1 MNMNIMDVSSRLD
14 ALAKL
19 GQRLQAPSPKR
30 EAVMQKALYYN
41 AWFTL
46 ENQQAACS
54 AIAECFLEENRL
66 RSWVSQYHLPEPTT
80 PKTVGM
86 VLAGNLP
93 LVGFHDVLCVFVA
106 GHRAQIKLSEKDAH
120 LLPFLLSEL
129 AEIDARS
136 SVYFEWVDRLA
147 GFDAVIATGSNNS
160 ARYFE
165 AYFGKYPHII
175 RKNRNA
181 VAVLHGRESE
191 ADLIALGQDVFRYFG
206 LGCRSVSK
214 LYVPQ
219 GYDFMPLLETWHAHF
234 AETILH
240 DRYRH
245 NYDYN
250 YALYLINKTPF
261 QMSSCI
267 LLTES
272 EAIPSRIAGLNYA
285 FYDTIEGVEREL
297 RAKQDEIQCIVAPPS
312 LLSLPVVPFGSAQ
325 SPSLSDYPD
334 GVDVLSFL
342 KQIGV

>member
-1 MNMNIMDVSSRLD
+1 MNMNTMDLSARLD

-19 GQRLQAPSPKR
+19 GQRLQAPSPER
-30 EAVMQKALYYN
+30 DTVMQKALYYN
-41 AWFTL
+41 PWFTL
-46 ENQQAACS
+46 ENQQAAWS
-54 AIAECFLEENRL
+54 AITGCFLEETLL
-66 RSWVSQYHLPEPTT
+66 RNWSSRYNLPEYTS

-93 LVGFHDVLCVFVA
+93 LVGFHDVLCTFVA

-120 LLPFLLSEL
+120 LLPYVLSEL
-129 AEIDARS
+129 AAIDDRS
-136 SVYFEWVDRLA
+136 SAYFEVVDRLA

-181 VAVLHGRESE
+181 VAVLHGRENE
-191 ADLIALGQDVFRYFG
+191 PELVALGEDVFQYFG

-214 LYVPQ
+214 LYVPH
-219 GYDFMPLLETWHAHF
+219 GYDFMPLLEIWHAHF
-234 AETILH
+234 AEIIRH

-285 FYDTIEGVEREL
+285 FYETIEGVENEL
-297 RAKQDEIQCIVAPPS
+297 RAKRDEVQCIVSAPG
-312 LLSLPVVPFGSAQ
+312 LLHLSTVPFGTAQ

-334 GVDVLSFL
+334 GVDVLLFL
-342 KQIGV
+342 KNIGP

>member
-1 MNMNIMDVSSRLD
+1 MDLSSRVD
-14 ALAKL
+14 ALVKL
-19 GQRLQAPSPKR
+19 GQRLQAPSLER
-30 EAVMQKALYYN
+30 EAAMQKALYYN

-46 ENQQAACS
+46 ENQQAALS
-54 AIAECFLEENRL
+54 ALTGHFLEETRL
-66 RSWVSQYHLPEPTT
+66 RNWLARYHLPEHTT
-80 PKTVGM
+80 PRTVGM

-93 LVGFHDVLCVFVA
+93 LVGFHDVLCVFAA
-106 GHRAQIKLSEKDAH
+106 GHRAQIKLSEKDAY
-120 LLPFLLSEL
+120 LLPYVLSEL
-129 AEIDARS
+129 ADIDARS
-136 SVYFEWVDRLA
+136 STYFERVDRLA

-191 ADLIALGQDVFRYFG
+191 ADLVALGEDVFRYFG

-219 GYDFMPLLETWHAHF
+219 GYDFMPLLEIWHAHF
-234 AETILH
+234 AEIVLH

-272 EAIPSRIAGLNYA
+272 ESIPSRIAGLNYA
-285 FYDTIEGVEREL
+285 FYETIEAVESEL
-297 RAKQDEIQCIVAPPS
+297 RAKRDEIQCIVAAPG
-312 LLSLPVVPFGSAQ
+312 LLQLPAVPFGTAQ
-325 SPSLSDYPD
+325 MPSLSDYPD
-334 GVDVLSFL
+334 GIDVLAFL
-342 KQIGV
+342 KNLGA